1 MSFLMAML
9 FGVIAAI
16 VGLVIVSAILRW
28 LWNATIPEVFG
39 LKALTFWQAVRLLL
53 IAMILF
59 GGPTSAVHLAPD
71 DRGAAILGQ
80 EEAIGPAD

>member
-71 DRGAAILGQ
+71 DGGAAILGQ